1 MSKGKKGGGAGGGA
15 APSNQGG
22 GGWSDKEM
30 RDAGINP
37 NGMDPADIETLKSL
51 GYRPGDIAGVAGKT
65 EAGTMTVTV
74 SRVGKELHVYM
85 TVQEKHLAGASIR
98 SIHHL
103 PDGTKYLYNHTYMLK
118 EEFQG
123 KGLGREMLRE
133 QVKTAQR
140 LGIKEIRTDAA
151 RGTTPWHQSEVGK
164 NLVGYYSW
172 ASLGYN
178 AALTPDRIAKLRANA
193 AAAGVSV
200 PANLGKVKDIH
211 ELFRTPGGRELWK
224 AAGFS
229 IDMTFDTRK
238 GSVSNSILNAKK

>member
-15 APSNQGG
+15 ASSSQDG
-22 GGWSDKEM
+22 GGWSDNEM

-37 NGMDPADIETLKSL
+37 VGMNPADIETMKSL
-51 GYRPGDIAGVAGKT
+51 GYRPSDIAGMAGKT

-74 SRVGKELHVYM
+74 SRTGKEVHIHM
-85 TVQEKHLAGASIR
+85 TVQEKHLAGPSVR

-103 PDGTKYLYNHTYMLK
+103 PDGTKYVYNHSYVLK
-118 EEFQG
+118 EQFQG
-123 KGLGREMLRE
+123 KGIGREMLRE

-140 LGIKEIRTDAA
+140 LGIKEIRTHAA
-151 RGTTPWHQSEVGK
+151 KSDVG
-164 NLVGYYSW
+164 NSLVGYYSW

-178 AALTPDRIAKLRANA
+178 AALTPDRMAKLRANA

-200 PANLGKVKDIH
+200 PANLGKMKDIH
-211 ELFRTPGGRELWK
+211 DLLRTPGGRELWK

-229 IDMTFDTRK
+229 ISMTFDTRK